1 MARSI
6 ETIQKTMDDKQATL
20 PDLAT
25 LNSPS
30 QTAIYTLW
38 KFITS
43 TVINY
48 LE

>member
-6 ETIQKTMDDKQATL
+6 NTIQKTMDTEQAL
-20 PDLAT
+20 QPDLVA

-30 QTAIYTLW
+30 TTSVYTLW

-43 TVINY
+43 TVIN
-48 LE
+48 